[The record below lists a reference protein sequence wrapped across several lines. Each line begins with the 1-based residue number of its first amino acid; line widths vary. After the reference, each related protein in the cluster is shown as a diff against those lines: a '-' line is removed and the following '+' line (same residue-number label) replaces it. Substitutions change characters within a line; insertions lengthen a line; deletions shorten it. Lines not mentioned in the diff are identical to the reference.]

1 MGWPLA
7 LILLPSRFHPDQQR
21 HCEEVAS
28 LSSYYLGDA
37 LTLCSTSTTAVSL
50 PLPSYPLLSSSLHT
64 AIVVVMRGF
73 MAHSSAG
80 LTDDAIV

>member
-7 LILLPSRFHPDQQR
+7 LIHLPSRFHPTSNATAK
-21 HCEEVAS
+21 EVAS